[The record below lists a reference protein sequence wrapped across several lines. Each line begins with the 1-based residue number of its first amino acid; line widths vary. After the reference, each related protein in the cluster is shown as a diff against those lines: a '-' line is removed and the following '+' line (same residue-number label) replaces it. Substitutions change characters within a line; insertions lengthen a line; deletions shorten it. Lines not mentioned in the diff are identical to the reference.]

1 MKKVIISFLLIS
13 CGAGVSDFIE
23 DLGNG
28 YQYIGEGSGN
38 NFILGKNKIDAE
50 IVCYVYNQHYI
61 LALQY
66 PDYDF
71 INSRLGEDLYQ
82 KYYFY
87 NKLFVSKKLKK
98 EEIDPILYNSLQTN
112 YSKKIYYYFK
122 NHNVPL
128 DNGVKTINYKKK
140 LADSLI
146 HYDIVYKRI
155 FKRQLNY
162 WIIDKKRNQL
172 FGPYNQEEYFK
183 KKKLLE
189 IKLELKQ
196 DGFYPERIH
205 EKNVE

>member
-1 MKKVIISFLLIS
+1 MKKIIISFLLIS
-13 CGAGVSDFIE
+13 CGAGISDFTE
-23 DLGNG
+23 DLGDG
-28 YQYIGEGSGN
+28 YQYVGEGSGSD
-38 NFILGKNKIDAE
+38 FILGRNNIDAE
-50 IVCYVYNQHYI
+50 IVCYAYNQHYI

-71 INSRLGEDLYQ
+71 INSRLSEDLYQ

-87 NKLFVSKKLKK
+87 NKLFVSKELKK
-98 EEIDPILYNSLQTN
+98 DEIDTILYTTLQTDYVKN
-112 YSKKIYYYFK
+112 IYLYFK

-128 DNGVKTINYKKK
+128 DNSGKASKYKKK

-146 HYDIVYKRI
+146 HYNTLYKNI

-162 WIIDKKRNQL
+162 WIIDKRRNQL
-172 FGPYNQEEYFK
+172 LGPYNQDEYFK
-183 KKKLLE
+183 KKSLLN

-205 EKNVE
+205 ERNFK